1 MSALW
6 IGLSN
11 SRDAPAV
18 LSQPRVVIRNWR
30 VIRTENELHL
40 AGFLEDGLTCR
51 FTTAITHISM
61 PCRLVLTASG
71 RTYELMGSPASDA
84 APLGVIAFRVLQLGL
99 PVQQDA
105 TTEIWSAM
113 QSAMS

>member
-1 MSALW
+1 MSELW
-6 IGLSN
+6 VCLSN
-11 SRDAPAV
+11 SRDAPSV

-40 AGFLEDGLTCR
+40 AGFLEDGVTCR
-51 FTTAITHISM
+51 ITTAIAQIST
-61 PCRLVLTASG
+61 PLRLVLTTSG

-84 APLGVIAFRVLQLGL
+84 APLCVIALRVLQLGL
-99 PVQQDA
+99 RVRQDA
-105 TTEIWSAM
+105 TSEIWSAM

>member
-11 SRDAPAV
+11 GRDAPAV
-18 LSQPRVVIRNWR
+18 SSQPRVVIHNWR
-30 VIRTENELHL
+30 VIRTESELHL
-40 AGFLEDGLTCR
+40 AGFLENGATCR
-51 FTTAITHISM
+51 ITTAIAHISL
-61 PCRLVLTASG
+61 PSRLVLTASG

-84 APLGVIAFRVLQLGL
+84 APLGVIALRVLQLGL
-99 PVQQDA
+99 PVHQDA
-105 TTEIWSAM
+105 TSEIWSAM